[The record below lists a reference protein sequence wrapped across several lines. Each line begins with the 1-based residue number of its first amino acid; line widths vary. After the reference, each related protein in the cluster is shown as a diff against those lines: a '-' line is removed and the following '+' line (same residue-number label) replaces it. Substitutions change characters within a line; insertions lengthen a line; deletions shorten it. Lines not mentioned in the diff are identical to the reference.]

1 MLSLIH
7 YISESQPIVQ
17 RLIGIV
23 RCNVERVSISPVYA
37 AVMGRTL
44 NILPIYKYCVQLN
57 RPMFKT

>member
-7 YISESQPIVQ
+7 YISESQPIAQ

-23 RCNVERVSISPVYA
+23 RCNVESVSISPVYA

-44 NILPIYKYCVQLN
+44 NILPLGGS
-57 RPMFKT
+57 R